1 MKGRPEA
8 HDEPYREVHAVGQQ
22 RVMRLHSRGRKD
34 HARDGAGQ
42 PLSNPNHHSVAHACL
57 SASMPQQ
64 DEIRCLGYENFDA
77 LHDLGGQPAWYVH
90 RRPREFHHIRPAA
103 VQAPKRRLAVRAA

>member
-1 MKGRPEA
+1 
-8 HDEPYREVHAVGQQ
+8 
-22 RVMRLHSRGRKD
+22 
-34 HARDGAGQ
+34 
-42 PLSNPNHHSVAHACL
+42 
-57 SASMPQQ
+57 MPQQ